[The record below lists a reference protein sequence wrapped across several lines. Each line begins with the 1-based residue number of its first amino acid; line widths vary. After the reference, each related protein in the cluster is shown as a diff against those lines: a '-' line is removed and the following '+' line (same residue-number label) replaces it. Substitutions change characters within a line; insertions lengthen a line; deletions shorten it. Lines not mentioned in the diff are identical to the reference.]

1 MLKPSVT
8 RSSISGRKIVPLAM
22 DSKQITA
29 KAVQEIAQK
38 FGIVFD
44 HATVLEQVQLLHAQ
58 VAATGA
64 MDAAFVAPATAASV
78 PTPVQFLQ
86 TFLPGFIKVMT
97 SARKIDDIIGV
108 KTVGSWEDQEIVQ
121 GIVEPAATATEYG
134 DFTNIPLALWNTNF
148 IKRTIVRG
156 ELGIQVGLL
165 EEGRSAAMRLS
176 SAETKRQGSA
186 VGLEIFRNAVGF
198 YGWNAGNN
206 QTFGFLND
214 PNLPTYISSSVTDG
228 WGSANGTF
236 QAITGD
242 IRMAVVQL
250 RTQSQDQIDPE
261 KVDMTLA
268 LPTDKVDYLT
278 VTTDYGVSVRDWLEQ
293 TYKRI
298 RVTSAPELGAADSGS
313 DVFYL
318 FAEEIDASI
327 DGSTDGGETF
337 AQLVQTKFVTL
348 GVEKRAKSYI
358 EDYSNGTAGSLCKR
372 PWAVVRVAG
381 I

>member
-1 MLKPSVT
+1 MLRPSKT
-8 RSSISGRKIVPLAM
+8 RSNIAPRKVRPLAM
-22 DSKQITA
+22 DSKDITVA
-29 KAVQEIAQK
+29 AVNQLAEK

-44 HATVLEQVQLLHAQ
+44 HATVLEQVRLLHEGSP
-58 VAATGA
+58 TGA
-64 MDAAFVAPATAASV
+64 MDAAFVAPATSASV

-86 TFLPGFIKVMT
+86 TWLPGFIKVMT

-134 DFTNIPLALWNTNF
+134 DFTNIPLAMWNTNF

-165 EEGRSAAMRLS
+165 EEGRSAAMRLN

-186 VGLEIFRNAVGF
+186 VGLEIFRNAIGF
-198 YGWNAGNN
+198 YGWNSGNN

-214 PNLPTYISSSVTDG
+214 PNLPAFISSSVTGG
-228 WGSANGTF
+228 WASANGTF

-242 IRMAVVQL
+242 IRQAIVQL

-261 KVDMTLA
+261 KVEMTLA
-268 LPTDKVDYLT
+268 LPTDKVDYLS

-293 TYKRI
+293 TYPKI
-298 RVTSAPELGAADSGS
+298 RVVSAPELGAANGGA

-318 FAEEIDASI
+318 FAEEIDSAI

-348 GVEKRAKSYI
+348 GVEKRAKSYV
-358 EDYSNGTAGSLCKR
+358 EDYSNGTAGVLCKR
-372 PWAVVRVAG
+372 PWAVVRVTG